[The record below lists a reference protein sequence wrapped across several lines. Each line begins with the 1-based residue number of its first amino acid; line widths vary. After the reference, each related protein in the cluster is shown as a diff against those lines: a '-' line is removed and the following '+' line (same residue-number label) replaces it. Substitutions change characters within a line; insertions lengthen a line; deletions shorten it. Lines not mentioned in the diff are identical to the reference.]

1 MSLNNSFERM
11 IILME
16 TDCPQ
21 DFYNLD
27 WAAISCFRY
36 LSEPFMERYYFR
48 LKWSSL
54 CTHQKLSE
62 AFIRKFAK
70 FVNYKVI
77 SNSQINNL
85 SIDYIYENR
94 LKLDMNVIKNNKRFL
109 EKTDNISLF
118 YNLFK
123 DQIDEFKTTTKIL
136 DDQVVT
142 VMKTCLQLQSHIRRI
157 IDVSK
162 ITDVNELSKMHH
174 FSRSTPCLHV
184 V

>member
-1 MSLNNSFERM
+1 MTTFNNSFEYM
-11 IILME
+11 IITME
-16 TDCPQ
+16 TQCPQ

-36 LSEPFMERYYFR
+36 LSEPFMEKYYFR
-48 LKWSSL
+48 LKWASL

-62 AFIRKFAK
+62 TFIRKFSN

-94 LKLDMNVIKNNKRFL
+94 LKLDMNVIKTNKRFL

-123 DQIDEFKTTTKIL
+123 DQIEEFKMCTKIV
-136 DDQVVT
+136 DDQVLT
-142 VMKTCLQLQSHIRRI
+142 VMKSCLQLQSHLRSI

-162 ITDVNELSKMHH
+162 ITDIAQLSKMHR
-174 FSRSTPCLHV
+174 FSTAHLNIV
-184 V
+184 